1 MASWQF
7 WNASPCCFKLF
18 EHCDRLA
25 DSRAACT
32 AGSKRPTRVPMIA
45 MTTRS
50 STRVKPDRF
59 DVRMENTFD
68 TQDEKMKK
76 IIEEKASLAIDLRHH
91 AVAIPHGIGS
101 QSPLPRNSS

>member
-1 MASWQF
+1 
-7 WNASPCCFKLF
+7 
-18 EHCDRLA
+18 
-25 DSRAACT
+25 
-32 AGSKRPTRVPMIA
+32 
-45 MTTRS
+45 
-50 STRVKPDRF
+50 
-59 DVRMENTFD
+59 VRMENTFD